1 MARYTGPR
9 CRLCRREGE
18 KLFLKGSKC
27 ETRKCPFEKRAYP
40 PGEHPYRRHKVTDYA
55 KRLRETQK
63 VKRFYGITESQF
75 RRYFEMATRM
85 RGNTGENLM
94 ITLERRLDNVVHLLR
109 WAPSR
114 TTARQLIAHGHILLN
129 SRRHKASSYLVRVND
144 TISVVAD
151 EKIRNLIR
159 SNIETATRD
168 TPEWLQTDTESIKA
182 TVQRFPLISEV
193 SVPANAGLIVEFCS
207 R

>member
-40 PGEHPYRRHKVTDYA
+40 PGEHSYRRRKVSEYA

-63 VKRFYGITESQF
+63 VKRFYLIGERQF
-75 RRYFEMATRM
+75 RRYFHIAARM
-85 RGNTGENLM
+85 RGDTGENLL

-114 TTARQLIAHGHILLN
+114 IAARQLISHGHILLN
-129 SRRHKASSYLVRVND
+129 GKRHKASSYLVSADD

-151 EKIRNLIR
+151 EKIQNAVR
-159 SNIETATRD
+159 SNIETTTRD
-168 TPEWLQTDTESIKA
+168 TPEWLQSDTESMKA
-182 TVQRFPLISEV
+182 TVRRLPLISEV
-193 SVPANAGLIVEFCS
+193 SVPVNVGLIVEFCS

>member
-40 PGEHPYRRHKVTDYA
+40 PGEHSYRRHKVSEYA

-63 VKRFYGITESQF
+63 VKRFYMIGERQF
-75 RRYFEMATRM
+75 RRYFDIAARM
-85 RGNTGENLM
+85 RGDTGENLL

-114 TTARQLIAHGHILLN
+114 TAARQLISHGHILLN
-129 SRRHKASSYLVRVND
+129 GRRHKASSYLVDVDD

-151 EKIRNLIR
+151 EEIRNAVR
-159 SNIETATRD
+159 SNIETVTRD
-168 TPEWLQTDTESIKA
+168 TPEWLQSDPENLKA
-182 TVQRFPLISEV
+182 TVMRLPLVGEV
-193 SVPANAGLIVEFCS
+193 SVPADVGLIVEFCS